1 MQYNYNKKN
10 IPLAQTLRKNM
21 TPEESGIWY
30 DFLKRLPMTVNR
42 QKTIG
47 NLIVD
52 FYIASARLVIEIDGK
67 QHNSPQQAEKDQK
80 RDFDLRKLGNTVL
93 RYSNHDIRNHF
104 SMVCEDIMRHLDVSY
119 DDLKPKTK

>member
-1 MQYNYNKKN
+1 MYPYNTSLTKY
-10 IPLAQTLRKNM
+10 AQELRKNM
-21 TPEESGIWY
+21 TPEESRIWY

-47 NLIVD
+47 NFIVD

-67 QHNSPQQAEKDQK
+67 QHNSPQQAEEDQK